1 MFTAI
6 WQAFDFRERD
16 WISELFG
23 SEISSHVYDGKRE
36 AVQDNCILFDK
47 FIHTRNRA
55 YYAQFAERSRVFLFH
70 LSDEQFHGG
79 YDVYRFFNGVFRNY
93 WSSVFT
99 DSIVILPLGYSN
111 GLSRPATMNPA
122 CARRYVWSFAGETGR
137 ASRPEMVAALSGIG
151 PNLCHATDQG
161 APPLSPEQ
169 YRALMLDSIFA
180 PSPMGR
186 INLECFR
193 VYEALELG
201 CIPIVEKRLTLDYF
215 QNLLGSNPLLTVS
228 NWSEAR
234 GRVETLLG
242 DPARLDALQEEI
254 LSWWHGKKQSL
265 KAQIA
270 GMLSKAP
277 ERKGSWPATR
287 AAYRLPMWQPWELAR
302 HHSGRALARRF
313 KVQFQRALGKSA

>member
-6 WQAFDFRERD
+6 WQASDFRERD
-16 WISELFG
+16 WICELLG
-23 SEISSHVYDGKRE
+23 SEISSHVYDGNHE
-36 AVQDNCILFDK
+36 VVQDNSILFDK
-47 FIHTRNRA
+47 FIHSRNRA
-55 YYAQFAERSRVFLFH
+55 YYAKFAERSRVFLFH

-79 YDVYRFFNGVFRNY
+79 YDVYRWFDGVIRNY

-99 DSIVILPLGYSN
+99 DPVLILPLGYSS
-111 GLSRPATMNPA
+111 GLARPATIVPA
-122 CARRYVWSFAGETGR
+122 SARRYAWSFAGETGR
-137 ASRPEMVAALSGIG
+137 ASRPEMVSALSGVG
-151 PNLCHATDQG
+151 PNLCHATDKG
-161 APPLSPEQ
+161 APPLSPDA
-169 YRALMLDSIFA
+169 YRALMLDTIFA

-215 QNLLGSNPLLTVS
+215 QSLLGNNPLLVVG

-234 GRVETLLG
+234 DKMERLSG
-242 DPARLDALQEEI
+242 DKPRLDALQQEI
-254 LSWWHGKKQSL
+254 MSWWQQKKQLL
-265 KAQIA
+265 KGQISA
-270 GMLSKAP
+270 LLSKAP
-277 ERKGSWPATR
+277 ATKGNWTPTR

-313 KVQFQRALGKSA
+313 KVQFQRALHRSA

>member
-6 WQAFDFRERD
+6 WQAFDFRELD
-16 WISELFG
+16 WICELFG
-23 SEISSHVYDGKRE
+23 SQISNHLYDGKHE
-36 AVQDNCILFDK
+36 VVQDNCILFDK

-55 YYAQFAERSRVFLFH
+55 YYARFAERSRVFLFH

-93 WSSVFT
+93 WSSVFR

-111 GLSRPATMNPA
+111 GLSRPATMA
-122 CARRYVWSFAGETGR
+122 AASSRRYAWSFAGETGR

-161 APPLSPEQ
+161 ASPLSQDE
-169 YRALMLDSIFA
+169 YRNLMLESAFA

-215 QNLLGSNPLLTVS
+215 QNLLGNNPLPAVS

-234 GRVETLLG
+234 DKVEKLLG
-242 DPARLDALQEEI
+242 DTARLDALQQEI
-254 LSWWHGKKQSL
+254 VSWWQAKKQL
-265 KAQIA
+265 LRGQIA
-270 GMLSKAP
+270 AMLSQAP
-277 ERKGSWPATR
+277 AMKGSWPATR
-287 AAYRLPMWQPWELAR
+287 AAYRLPLWQPWELAR

-313 KVQFQRALGKSA
+313 KVQFQRALGKAS